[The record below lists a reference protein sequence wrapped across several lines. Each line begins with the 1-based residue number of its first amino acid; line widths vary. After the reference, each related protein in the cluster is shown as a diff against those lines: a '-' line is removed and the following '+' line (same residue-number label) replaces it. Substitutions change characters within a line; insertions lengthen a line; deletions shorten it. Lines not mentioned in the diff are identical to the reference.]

1 MKRWVSLFGV
11 ALIISL
17 SPAFAYAAP
26 TDNIRTMATP
36 IILALA
42 IAYVT
47 RRMAIGGWLFYY
59 YLMVF
64 APLFLFAFFE
74 FEYLNP
80 DDWKYSGLY
89 AQVILP
95 TILLIVLKVMEFFVA
110 VRLLFK
116 SQRNSQNVLVLRY
129 VLIASVVAWAIDIIV
144 DYNYYKDDLAIS
156 VFGFTLKLIWMLYF
170 YFSSRVNY
178 VLCNWPGSWDY
189 QSFKTAQAKP
199 S

>member
-1 MKRWVSLFGV
+1 MKRWVSSFGV

-64 APLFLFAFFE
+64 APFFIFAFVE
-74 FEYLNP
+74 FKYLHP
-80 DDWKYSGLY
+80 DNWDDSWLY
-89 AQVILP
+89 AQLILP
-95 TILLIVLKVMEFFVA
+95 TIPLILLKVMEIFVA

-116 SQRNSQNVLVLRY
+116 SQRNSQNVLVLKY
-129 VLIASVVAWAIDIIV
+129 VLIVSVVAWAMDIIV
-144 DYNYYKDDLAIS
+144 DYNYYKDDLDRS
-156 VFGFTLKLIWMLYF
+156 VFGFTFKLIWVLYF